1 MSFTDCISEI
11 NNTKIDNAM
20 IYLMPMYDLIEYSGS
35 YSKKSG
41 SLSQYYI
48 HELSATILNSKLF
61 KSKIRLRG
69 KNPADAN
76 VKDVKIVEPL
86 NYLRNFWRTLETP
99 LINCE
104 TNFILTW
111 SEYVLLFLQLKQQDL
126 Q

>member
-1 MSFTDCISEI
+1 MSFTDSISEI

-35 YSKKSG
+35 YSKTSG

-48 HELSATILNSKLF
+48 DELSATILTSKLF

-69 KNPADAN
+69 KNLADAN

>member
-1 MSFTDCISEI
+1 MPFTDCISEI
-11 NNTKIDNAM
+11 NNTKIDNAK
-20 IYLMPMYDLIEYSGS
+20 IYLIPMYDLIEYSDN
-35 YSKKSG
+35 YSKISG

-48 HELSATILNSKLF
+48 DELSATFLNSKLF
-61 KSKIRLRG
+61 KSKIRLTG

-104 TNFILTW
+104 TNLILTW
-111 SEYVLLFLQLKQQDL
+111 SENVLLFLQLKQ
-126 Q
+126 